1 MISTASFV
9 TPCENAL
16 NHLSERL
23 AIRFLQE
30 IADSALCLRIA
41 IELIDQLI
49 KLVLHLECYGDL
61 FAVPIVDLVD
71 MEALVAMHAW
81 LPPQAF
87 DHGDRRS
94 SDHRAARRRTGST
107 A

>member
-16 NHLSERL
+16 NRISERL
-23 AIRFLQE
+23 TIRFLQE
-30 IADSALCLRIA
+30 IADPALCLRIA
-41 IELIDQLI
+41 IELVDKFVEVILY
-49 KLVLHLECYGDL
+49 LEYHGDL

-81 LPPQAF
+81 LPPQAY
-87 DHGDRRS
+87 DHGDHRTPGHKAGRQRR
-94 SDHRAARRRTGST
+94 
-107 A
+107 